1 MAKPLTVEN
10 ERLRLA
16 DPVQR
21 SAALAQAADR
31 SGCADLAHDLAG
43 SIPDPGHSIWALLDL
58 AKSAAA
64 RADVPRSDRLLAQA
78 HQAAGPSGSEALL
91 WAAAPIASA
100 EDFCGRLRAV
110 RTAAAVVDADAS
122 FDFQHHTDLYQATT
136 ALVTGAGRI
145 EPVFFPGGFSGD
157 GSQEAAAVEVA
168 SAAGQLDMAGMSLS
182 SVGDPTRRGYLLAA
196 IAAAELEAGHV
207 DKAAATV
214 PSLSA
219 LTGVVNH
226 SARGRLLAV
235 AVRTAAAREFD
246 SARDV
251 LVAGL
256 ADCFSGELVAV
267 VAALDAQVIDLLA
280 DELGMP
286 AAGG

>member
-1 MAKPLTVEN
+1 MNVCGWPTRSSAPPPWPRPLTG
-10 ERLRLA
+10 
-16 DPVQR
+16 
-21 SAALAQAADR
+21 

-43 SIPDPGHSIWALLDL
+43 SIPDPGHSIWTLLDL

-136 ALVTGAGRI
+136 ALVTGAGRSS
-145 EPVFFPGGFSGD
+145 PSSSRAASAGTA
-157 GSQEAAAVEVA
+157 QEAAAVEVA

-226 SARGRLLAV
+226 SARGKLLAV

-256 ADCFSGELVAV
+256 ADSFFRRAGRRRGRARR
-267 VAALDAQVIDLLA
+267 A
-280 DELGMP
+280 GHRP
-286 AAGG
+286 AR

>member
-43 SIPDPGHSIWALLDL
+43 SIPDPGHSIWTLLDL

-136 ALVTGAGRI
+136 ALVTGI

-168 SAAGQLDMAGMSLS
+168 SAAGQLDMAGMALS

-196 IAAAELEAGHV
+196 IAAAELAAGHV

-214 PSLSA
+214 ASLSA

-235 AVRTAAAREFD
+235 AVRTAAARELD

-267 VAALDAQVIDLLA
+267 AAALDAQFIDLLA

>member
-1 MAKPLTVEN
+1 M
-10 ERLRLA
+10 
-16 DPVQR
+16 
-21 SAALAQAADR
+21 
-31 SGCADLAHDLAG
+31 
-43 SIPDPGHSIWALLDL
+43 
-58 AKSAAA
+58 
-64 RADVPRSDRLLAQA
+64 
-78 HQAAGPSGSEALL
+78 
-91 WAAAPIASA
+91 
-100 EDFCGRLRAV
+100 
-110 RTAAAVVDADAS
+110 
-122 FDFQHHTDLYQATT
+122 
-136 ALVTGAGRI
+136 
-145 EPVFFPGGFSGD
+145 
-157 GSQEAAAVEVA
+157 
-168 SAAGQLDMAGMSLS
+168 
-182 SVGDPTRRGYLLAA
+182 
-196 IAAAELEAGHV
+196 
-207 DKAAATV
+207 

-267 VAALDAQVIDLLA
+267 AAALDAQVIDLLA